1 MHPNFGFNFSGSG
14 FDDLTSIWLARYK
27 DISKKIAIKKTY
39 LDISD
44 SDKIDLMRVSVFCAL
59 YIILSA

>member
-1 MHPNFGFNFSGSG
+1 VSFWAHFSGSG
-14 FDDLTSIWLARYK
+14 FDDLTSIWLARHK

-59 YIILSA
+59 YVILSA